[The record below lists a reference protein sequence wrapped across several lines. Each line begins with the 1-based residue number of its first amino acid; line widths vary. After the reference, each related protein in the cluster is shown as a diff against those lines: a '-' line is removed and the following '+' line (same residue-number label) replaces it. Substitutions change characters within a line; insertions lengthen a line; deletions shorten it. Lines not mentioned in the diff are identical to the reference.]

1 MFSRKSLFIHILI
14 IIAVFSSYQPLL
26 GLKTQVSESIIQV
39 LQSAET
45 GSKKELF
52 AMADQ
57 GGSGAWF
64 ALAKTASYYEYPD
77 LARLLRK
84 KSWRKDPA
92 PFALNSLSSL
102 IIENPDSVR
111 NPLAKIRRAVKK
123 HGSSEIL
130 RQAEIAALVSQG
142 KQKALSSKIDSFTGK
157 PWETPVLAAAIQLNS
172 NRARIAGLLDRFIL
186 YVEDPGALKQLPHD
200 ISSHAD
206 HETQILRRARM
217 SYAEED
223 YNSALAGFNQW
234 LNMITDNAEACICET
249 PSPVFEEISSAA
261 RALNRESYWA
271 ELLFELADSA
281 SNAHRYAM
289 FFQSGTLYLSQKEFQ
304 RSSASFFR
312 ASRSISK
319 GLEMDRAIWYRLK
332 TIGYDSA
339 ISIAEDFEA
348 ISWAAASWDDASRF
362 TDVLDEYI
370 HRQIH
375 RRAWNNLESLYRN
388 WSSALPG
395 YSRAQT
401 ALMLA
406 FAAEE
411 GYVSG
416 KSSGQY
422 LEEAYDAAP
431 LSWWGVRAAG
441 ILGQRIVIEASTA
454 SRESRDEDVVA
465 EIFLRWDL
473 EEMVA
478 ADILNDP
485 DGYSAYTIRNTARK
499 LSEKNPRLSI
509 RVILHLWFRDGFVPG
524 REDWLLRYPHPY
536 LTSARKAAQHYN
548 IPQDVYFGLIRTESA
563 WDSTAVSRSGAMGL
577 TQFMPATWDE
587 WVTRL
592 KYPEDSN
599 PMDPETSLI
608 FGAAYLSWLREQDWT
623 NGWMEILASYN
634 GGGGRIR
641 RWRQKQPDYGED
653 LFSMSM
659 PVEETRS
666 YVPKVLF
673 AATLYGYLYDNQSP
687 ENLHKSWGLSQFSDH
702 SRP

>member
-1 MFSRKSLFIHILI
+1 M
-14 IIAVFSSYQPLL
+14 
-26 GLKTQVSESIIQV
+26 SESVIKV

-45 GSKKELF
+45 GSTKELF

-64 ALAKTASYYEYPD
+64 ALAETALYYEYPD

-84 KSWRKDPA
+84 RSWKKDPA
-92 PFALNSLSSL
+92 PFAQYSLSSL
-102 IIENPDSVR
+102 IIENPDSLR
-111 NPLAKIRRAVKK
+111 NPVVKIRRAVRK

-142 KQKALSSKIDSFTGK
+142 KQEALSSKIDSFTGK
-157 PWETPVLAAAIQLNS
+157 PWETPVLAAAIQFNS
-172 NRARIAGLLDRFIL
+172 NRERIAGLLDRFIL
-186 YVEDPGALKQLPHD
+186 YVEDPGVLKQLPHD
-200 ISSHAD
+200 IASHAN
-206 HETQILRRARM
+206 HATQILRMARM

-223 YNSALAGFNQW
+223 YNSALAGFGQW
-234 LNMITDNAEACICET
+234 LNIITDNAEACICET
-249 PSPVFEEISSAA
+249 PSPVFEEISNAA
-261 RALNRESYWA
+261 RVLNRESYWA
-271 ELLFELADSA
+271 ELLFELADSS

-289 FFQSGTLYLSQKEFQ
+289 LFQSGKLYLSQKEFQ
-304 RSSASFFR
+304 QSSTSFFR
-312 ASRSISK
+312 ASQSISK

-332 TIGYDSA
+332 TIGYDSD
-339 ISIAEDFEA
+339 ISIAKDLEA
-348 ISWAAASWDDASRF
+348 ISQAAASWDDASRF
-362 TDVLDEYI
+362 VDVLDEYI
-370 HRQIH
+370 HRQVD
-375 RRAWNNLESLYRN
+375 RRAWNNLESWYQM

-395 YSRAQT
+395 YSKAQT
-401 ALMLA
+401 ALILA
-406 FAAEE
+406 FATEE

-416 KSSGQY
+416 VSSRQY
-422 LEEAYDAAP
+422 LEDAFDAAP

-441 ILGQRIVIEASTA
+441 ILGRRIVIEAGTTYRKNS
-454 SRESRDEDVVA
+454 DEDVVA
-465 EIFLRWDL
+465 DLLLHWGL

-478 ADILNDP
+478 ANILKDS
-485 DGYSAYTIRNTARK
+485 DRYSAYTIRNTSKK
-499 LSEKNPRLSI
+499 LSEKKPRLSI
-509 RVILHLWFRDGFVPG
+509 RVIWKLWFRDGFIPG

-536 LTSARKAAQHYN
+536 HTSAKKAAQHYG
-548 IPQDVYFGLIRTESA
+548 IPHEVYFGLIRTESA

-599 PMDPETSLI
+599 PMDPETSLL
-608 FGAAYLSWLREQDWT
+608 FGAAYLSWLQEQDWT

-634 GGGGRIR
+634 AGGGRIR

-687 ENLHKSWGLSQFSDH
+687 ENLHKSWGLSQIPGH
-702 SRP
+702 NRP